1 MTYLTQR
8 RDAPTTPQR
17 YTERQHVKKRIT
29 RKEWSLRWSV
39 FWGFRFF
46 FFVPLLTVYSAQSA
60 DAATIDWNTIEKE
73 AGVLLSR
80 SIRIDTSNPPG
91 NETAA
96 ANFWQ
101 KVLTQD
107 GIDSHIYESA
117 PGRGIVYA
125 RLKGNG
131 KKKALILLHHLDV
144 VPADPQEWNIDPFGG
159 IIKDGYVHGRGA
171 IDCKGVAVVQFLA
184 MALLKRTGMTLD
196 RDIIFLGTGDEE
208 AGGQQGAGWFVE
220 NHFDLIR
227 DAEFLL
233 TEGGGIRRRDG
244 KRSYRISVAEKAPC
258 WIELKAT
265 GPAGHGASPVPE
277 TAVNR
282 LVRALERIRRYETAF
297 KVVPAVQAYFTA
309 LAEYEDAQTAQQYR
323 SLEHSLKNET
333 FRKEFT
339 ANRGHNAL
347 VRNTIS
353 LTVLNGSPKTNVVP
367 ASASAQLD
375 CRLLPGED
383 PQQFI
388 AMLKKIVDDPNIQF
402 STLLNFPSV
411 ASDADTPL
419 FQAIRSVANRRD
431 PHAPV
436 LPSILGGFT
445 DTHYF
450 REKGIV
456 SYGFSGLALKSEDS
470 RGVHGLNERIPLSA
484 LRDAIEVM
492 LAVIQSIDTINEG
505 AKARGH

>member
-1 MTYLTQR
+1 M
-8 RDAPTTPQR
+8 
-17 YTERQHVKKRIT
+17 KKPIT
-29 RKEWSLRWSV
+29 RQEWNLHWSV
-39 FWGFRFF
+39 ICGLKFF
-46 FFVPLLTVYSAQSA
+46 LFVSLLTVCSPQPA
-60 DAATIDWNTIEKE
+60 DAAKIDWSAIEKE

-80 SIRIDTSNPPG
+80 SIQIDTSNPPG
-91 NETAA
+91 NESAA
-96 ANFWQ
+96 ASFWQ
-101 KVLTQD
+101 KVLAHE

-117 PGRGIVYA
+117 PNRGIVYA

-131 KKKALILLHHLDV
+131 TKKALILLHHLDV
-144 VPADPQEWNIDPFGG
+144 VPAVPKEWDIDPFGG
-159 IIKDGYVHGRGA
+159 IIVDGYVHGRGA
-171 IDCKGVAVVQFLA
+171 IDCKGVGVVQFLA

-208 AGGQQGAGWFVE
+208 AGGTQGAGWFVE

-233 TEGGGIRRRDG
+233 TEGGGIRQRDR

-265 GPAGHGASPVPE
+265 GLAGHGASPVPE

-282 LVRALERIRRYETAF
+282 LVRALEKIRRYETAF

-309 LAEYEDAQTAQQYR
+309 LAEHEDAQTAQQYR
-323 SLEHSLKNET
+323 SLEQSLKNET
-333 FRKEFT
+333 FRKKFT
-339 ANRGHNAL
+339 ENPGHNAL

-383 PQQFI
+383 PQRFI
-388 AMLKKIVDDPNIQF
+388 AILKKIVDDPNIQL

-411 ASDADTPL
+411 ASASDTPL
-419 FQAIRSVANRRD
+419 FHAIRSVANRRD

-436 LPSILGGFT
+436 FPSVLGGFT

-484 LRDAIEVM
+484 LRDAIQVM

-505 AKARGH
+505 DKTHGH